1 MNAMDALLQLIARI
15 FVAVFLVGTVGS
27 MVVVIISFVED
38 LELLVESD
46 EEPSVD
52 ALGTQA

>member
-1 MNAMDALLQLIARI
+1 MDSLLQLVGKI
-15 FVAVFLVGTVGS
+15 FVILFFVGVVGS
-27 MVVVIISFVED
+27 LIVVLISFVED

-52 ALGTQA
+52 ANRTRA

>member
-46 EEPSVD
+46 DEPSVD
-52 ALGTQA
+52 AIGTQA